1 MPPSNVSERERD
13 HHLAFEGV
21 KGPTHLSKWLNI
33 PDGVYLDK
41 MHLCDIGT
49 FKSIFNSFFDAKKK
63 QEDYYLGQQF

>member
-1 MPPSNVSERERD
+1 MPLKVLKDRSLEVLKD
-13 HHLAFEGV
+13 D
-21 KGPTHLSKWLNI
+21 HLSKWLNI

-63 QEDYYLGQQF
+63 QEDYYLGQ